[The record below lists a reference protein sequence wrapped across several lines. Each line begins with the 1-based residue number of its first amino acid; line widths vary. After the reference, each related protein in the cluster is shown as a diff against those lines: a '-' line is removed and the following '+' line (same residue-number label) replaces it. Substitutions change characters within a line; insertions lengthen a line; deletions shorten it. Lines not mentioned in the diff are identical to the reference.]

1 MINKDKTPIYK
12 VYFGEKPITNTIV
25 VENSN
30 VCEEPRLETL
40 YITENGTYIP
50 NEDIDGY
57 NEVIVETTGGGV
69 DIGDTTT
76 LNVTEN
82 GVYIS
87 QYTKL
92 EDLDLP
98 DTAPSGYYPDGIP
111 FYGYAEGLRAYS
123 SSINPELSTRLEFW
137 FVDNEYT
144 TTQYKGSELTIVGG
158 VYDGNYTLFGFSK
171 NNTTYEDYNYQARI
185 GWGSTIKVRTDKI
198 KANEFNHI
206 IMSVAE
212 GLWVNGEKIGD
223 FDNPVLAKT
232 QEIIIGSYKY
242 AFNYKM
248 GMVKI
253 NDTLIIP
260 TPDGFLNTETNELLT
275 TSSTK
280 KYKYIEEY
288 KVPTLEGD
296 PYRTVKVNIQPKINL
311 QETGIRFAYST
322 IAEVPKWA
330 DWDGITDMSYMFY
343 ECKNITSVPEIDTS
357 NVTNMKYLFT
367 DCGKLKSVPLL
378 DFSRATDLYYCF
390 QNCSLLETIPLLNT
404 SNVTTFYYCFDS
416 CYNLKTIPQI
426 DTSSATDVGTMF
438 RSCISLQSLPL
449 LDFGNV
455 NYRISYFFGSSDIT
469 TLTQLGGFKNLKIKW
484 NDGNGLNR
492 LPNLTY
498 QSCINIL
505 NELYDFTGNG
515 ETPTSSQAQ
524 LKVHQNFLDLVGDEI
539 SIGTNKGWTITK

>member
-30 VCEEPRLETL
+30 ECEEPRLETL

-57 NEVIVETTGGGV
+57 NEVIVDVETGGGV

-82 GVYIS
+82 GVYTS

-137 FVDNEYT
+137 FVDNTYT
-144 TTQYKGSELTIVGG
+144 TTQYKGSEETIVGG

-223 FDNPVLAKT
+223 FDNPVLESKT

-260 TPDGFLNTETNELLT
+260 TPDGFLNTETNELLS

-280 KYKYIEEY
+280 KYKYVEDY
-288 KVPTLEGD
+288 KVPTLEGN

-311 QETGIRFAYST
+311 QEEGIKFAYSK
-322 IAEVPKWA
+322 IAEVPEWA
-330 DWDGITDMSYMFY
+330 DWDGVTDMSNMFY
-343 ECKNITSVPEIDTS
+343 YCTSLKTIPELNTSNVTYMNSMFSNCSKLETIPLLDTS
-357 NVTNMKYLFT
+357 NVTNMNDMFYSCKS
-367 DCGKLKSVPLL
+367 LKTIPELNTSKVTNTT
-378 DFSRATDLYYCF
+378 FMFYS
-390 QNCSLLETIPLLNT
+390 CSSLETIPLLDF
-404 SNVTTFYYCFDS
+404 SSVTY
-416 CYNLKTIPQI
+416 I
-426 DTSSATDVGTMF
+426 D
-438 RSCISLQSLPL
+438 
-449 LDFGNV
+449 
-455 NYRISYFFGSSDIT
+455 YFFGYSDIT
-469 TLTQLGGFKNLKIKW
+469 GLTDVGGFKNLKNKW
-484 NDGNGLNR
+484 NDGYGLNR

-505 NELYDFTGNG
+505 NGLYDFTGNG

-539 SIGTNKGWTITK
+539 SIGTNKGWTISK

>member
-12 VYFGEKPITNTIV
+12 AYFGEKPITNTIV

-30 VCEEPRLETL
+30 ECEEPRLETL
-40 YITENGTYIP
+40 YITENGTYTP

-57 NEVIVETTGGGV
+57 NEVIVDVETGGGV

-82 GVYIS
+82 GVYTS

-144 TTQYKGSELTIVGG
+144 TTQYKGREETIVGG

-223 FDNPVLAKT
+223 FDNPVLESKT
-232 QEIIIGSYKY
+232 QEIIIGSYTY

-260 TPDGFLNTETNELLT
+260 TPDGFLNTETNELLS

-280 KYKYIEEY
+280 KYKYVEDY

-311 QETGIRFAYST
+311 QETGMKFAYST
-322 IAEVPKWA
+322 ITEVPKWA

-343 ECKNITSVPEIDTS
+343 ECKNITYVPEINTS
-357 NVTNMKYLFT
+357 NVTNMY
-367 DCGKLKSVPLL
+367 SM
-378 DFSRATDLYYCF
+378 FS
-390 QNCSLLETIPLLNT
+390 NCSSLETIPLLNT
-404 SNVTTFYYCFDS
+404 SNVTSMSFMFSYTRK
-416 CYNLKTIPQI
+416 LKTIPQI
-426 DTSSATDVGTMF
+426 NTSNVTDMSYIFYSA
-438 RSCISLQSLPL
+438 SSLQSLPL
-449 LDFGNV
+449 LDVSKVTKMND
-455 NYRISYFFGSSDIT
+455 FFGFSNIT
-469 TLTQLGGFKNLKIKW
+469 TLTELGGFKDLKISW
-484 NDGNGLNR
+484 SDDSGLAK
-492 LPNLTY
+492 LPNLTH
-498 QSCINIL
+498 QSIMNVIN
-505 NELYDFTGNG
+505 NLYDFVSNG
-515 ETPTSSQAQ
+515 ETTTKT
-524 LKVHQNFLDLVGDEI
+524 LKINSNTYALLSEEDIAMASG
-539 SIGTNKGWTITK
+539 KGWTISK